1 MKTIKQI
8 IKQLISSTA
17 NLIPIKTHL
26 SSLAAR
32 DTLSSFSSKPT
43 GTCYTSNVIHTQY
56 DLQIIIPC
64 YNVEKWV
71 KRCLESVLKQRTK
84 YNVLVSIVNDGSTD
98 GTENVIREVMD
109 RCSSSSDF
117 LHVTETICSSKQQ
130 CSEAVEQQWYAV
142 APGRGGS
149 P

>member
-1 MKTIKQI
+1 MKK
-8 IKQLISSTA
+8 
-17 NLIPIKTHL
+17 
-26 SSLAAR
+26 
-32 DTLSSFSSKPT
+32 
-43 GTCYTSNVIHTQY
+43 
-56 DLQIIIPC
+56 
-64 YNVEKWV
+64 
-71 KRCLESVLKQRTK
+71 CLESVLKQRTK

-98 GTENVIREVMD
+98 GTENVIREVMESYSGA
-109 RCSSSSDF
+109 RCSSDS